1 MKRIGITGTIGS
13 GKSCVGNI
21 LRGRGFPVLDA
32 DACVHELYR
41 NCAALREKLATSFGP
56 ESLTAD
62 GVNRQFF
69 AELIFKDAASCE
81 KLESLVYPY
90 LEHAVDVFF
99 KSAETAAAKNALPCY
114 AFLEAALL
122 HKIPAIV
129 KTLDALWL
137 VDAPAQVRLERLE
150 QRGLSREDARR
161 RIETQGDLTALWAG
175 AGTPFK
181 KIDNAGSLEQLEELV
196 TVTLGSLAKAR

>member
-13 GKSCVGNI
+13 GKSSVGSI
-21 LRGRGFPVLDA
+21 LCGRGFPVLDA

-41 NCAALREKLATSFGP
+41 DCAALREKLAESFGL
-56 ESLTAD
+56 ECLTAD
-62 GVNRQFF
+62 GVNRRFL
-69 AELIFKDAASCE
+69 ADLIFKDGSARE
-81 KLESLVYPY
+81 KLEQLVYPY
-90 LEHAVDVFF
+90 LTDADRNFF
-99 KSAETAAAKNALPCY
+99 AANSGP

-122 HKIPAIV
+122 HRIPEV
-129 KTLDALWL
+129 VELLDQVWL

-175 AGTPFK
+175 ADKPLMRINNSGT
-181 KIDNAGSLEQLEELV
+181 LEQLEDFV
-196 TVTLGSLAKAR
+196 DVTLESLAKAR

>member
-41 NCAALREKLATSFGP
+41 DCNALRKELAAAFGP
-56 ESLTAD
+56 ECLTAE

-69 AELIFKDAASCE
+69 ADLIFKDSAARE
-81 KLESLVYPY
+81 KLEALVYPY
-90 LEHAVDVFF
+90 LTDAVQEFF
-99 KSAETAAAKNALPCY
+99 AAHSGP

-122 HKIPAIV
+122 HRIPEVV
-129 KTLDALWL
+129 KLLDQVWL
-137 VDAPAQVRLERLE
+137 VDAPAGIRLERLVS
-150 QRGLSREDARR
+150 RGLSREDAKC
-161 RIETQGDLTALWAG
+161 RIKAQGDIADLWTG
-175 AGTPFK
+175 FDKPLM
-181 KIDNAGSLEQLEELV
+181 KIENVGSLEQLESALP
-196 TVTLGSLAKAR
+196 